1 MPHPKYCKILSKQIV
16 KIINNYILPN
26 KIEFIIKYNKCLIE
40 LRTYFKNKIKKNFN
54 KLVEGLPYLERI
66 EILNILIRRYE
77 LDN

>member
-40 LRTYFKNKIKKNFN
+40 LRTYFKNKIKKEFN
-54 KLVEGLPYLERI
+54 EMVEGMDHFDRFEL
-66 EILNILIRRYE
+66 LNNLIDHYE
-77 LDN
+77 QDV